1 MEEFI
6 LDELIRDYKYK
17 CTRVGRF
24 PILLSGSL
32 IFSFSLASMLGW
44 IIIFSNYLF
53 SDTTSMAYI
62 FYSIF
67 LILLL
72 IGYMVIADYYIFKV
86 TKKQFMLECDNEKLL
101 KVQCSKWK
109 IFKTSWVEKEYIN
122 NEFLKCLDKYG
133 LTNNEELLNKVIE
146 IIYLKRKS
154 KPHVNVINIALIG
167 TISYPALKPL
177 YDYLQCTLIPAD
189 SKIFNIYAVLEYG
202 TSILVLVTGIMIV
215 YMFISF
221 LDKHLFYRREYKEK
235 SCINSI
241 LRKLEKYRRGV
252 L

>member
-1 MEEFI
+1 MC
-6 LDELIRDYKYK
+6 IRD
-17 CTRVGRF
+17 RQ
-24 PILLSGSL
+24 ILLSGSL

-67 LILLL
+67 LIIVL

-154 KPHVNVINIALIG
+154 KPHVNAVSYTHLNI
-167 TISYPALKPL
+167 
-177 YDYLQCTLIPAD
+177 
-189 SKIFNIYAVLEYG
+189 
-202 TSILVLVTGIMIV
+202 IL
-215 YMFISF
+215 
-221 LDKHLFYRREYKEK
+221 LFYM
-235 SCINSI
+235 N
-241 LRKLEKYRRGV
+241 
-252 L
+252 